1 MIWHALWTLPLHVS
15 LCMLE
20 SIRRTCCT
28 SQSVSWAITA
38 LGREISSNSHAR
50 LSFESVCHFRFKV
63 FASVRSTQAW
73 ALDMALVWQQEE
85 LSSECSITTLA
96 TSFGDPEF
104 STETEKLPIQLFEGS
119 IVESIK
125 ANMVT
130 GIKAETGSGKTMK
143 GPEYLYDAVGRRP
156 VVIVQKSCFAAAS
169 VYASLRDA
177 FKWPHSRL
185 HLLTGQHTDETEGYN
200 TEFDDRYTLLS
211 IITYGVLFKWLFS

>member
-1 MIWHALWTLPLHVS
+1 MYLL
-15 LCMLE
+15 
-20 SIRRTCCT
+20 
-28 SQSVSWAITA
+28 
-38 LGREISSNSHAR
+38 R
-50 LSFESVCHFRFKV
+50 LIFGSKC

-73 ALDMALVWQQEE
+73 VLDMALVWRPKE
-85 LSSECSITTLA
+85 LPRKCSITTLA

-104 STETEKLPIQLFEGS
+104 STESGKLPIQDFKGI

-143 GPEYLYDAVGRRP
+143 GPEYLWNAVGASRP

-177 FKWPHSRL
+177 FGWPVSRL
-185 HLLTGQHTDETEGYN
+185 HLLTGQHTDEADFEPRWTQ
-200 TEFDDRYTLLS
+200 LS

>member
-1 MIWHALWTLPLHVS
+1 
-15 LCMLE
+15 
-20 SIRRTCCT
+20 
-28 SQSVSWAITA
+28 
-38 LGREISSNSHAR
+38 
-50 LSFESVCHFRFKV
+50 
-63 FASVRSTQAW
+63 
-73 ALDMALVWQQEE
+73 MALVWQQEE

-143 GPEYLYDAVGRRP
+143 GPEYLFYAVGASRP

-177 FKWPHSRL
+177 FNWPESRL
-185 HLLTGQHTDETEGYN
+185 HLLTGQHTDETEYN
-200 TEFDDRYTLLS
+200 TEFDTRLTLLS

>member
-1 MIWHALWTLPLHVS
+1 MYLLRPIFGS
-15 LCMLE
+15 KC
-20 SIRRTCCT
+20 
-28 SQSVSWAITA
+28 
-38 LGREISSNSHAR
+38 
-50 LSFESVCHFRFKV
+50 

-73 ALDMALVWQQEE
+73 VLDMALVWRHEE
-85 LSSECSITTLA
+85 LPSECSITTLA

-104 STETEKLPIQLFEGS
+104 STETEKLPIQLFKGS

-143 GPEYLYDAVGRRP
+143 GPEYLFYAVGASRP

-177 FKWPHSRL
+177 FNWPHSRL
-185 HLLTGQHTDETEGYN
+185 HLLTGQHTDEA
-200 TEFDDRYTLLS
+200 EFDNHLTQLS

>member
-1 MIWHALWTLPLHVS
+1 
-15 LCMLE
+15 
-20 SIRRTCCT
+20 
-28 SQSVSWAITA
+28 
-38 LGREISSNSHAR
+38 
-50 LSFESVCHFRFKV
+50 
-63 FASVRSTQAW
+63 
-73 ALDMALVWQQEE
+73 MALVWQQEE

-143 GPEYLYDAVGRRP
+143 GPDYLSQVVDRHP
-156 VVIVQKSCFAAAS
+156 VLIVEKSCYAAGS

-177 FKWPHSRL
+177 FGWHESRL
-185 HLLTGQHTDETEGYN
+185 HLLTGQHTEEAD
-200 TEFDDRYTLLS
+200 FDSRWTQLS